1 LDENKISMNTTEL
14 KLELIQ
20 TIAQTQSNTLL
31 NEIRKLIRMDSEDEV
46 IYELNEEQIH
56 QIQIAEQQIVDGK
69 YLTHEAAQKQTE
81 EWLKD

>member
-1 LDENKISMNTTEL
+1 MNTTEL

-20 TIAQTQSNTLL
+20 TIAATQSDSLL
-31 NEIRKLIRMDSEDEV
+31 AEIRKLVRMDSEEDE
-46 IYELNEEQIH
+46 IYELNEEQTR
-56 QIQIAEQQIVDGK
+56 QIQIAEQQIVEGK

>member
-1 LDENKISMNTTEL
+1 MNTTEL

-20 TIAQTQSNTLL
+20 TIAQTKSDSLL
-31 NEIRKLIRMDSEDEV
+31 TEMRKLIRMDSEEEE
-46 IYELNEEQIH
+46 IYELNEEQIR
-56 QIQIAEQQIVDGK
+56 QVQIAEQQIAEGK

>member
-1 LDENKISMNTTEL
+1 MNTTEL

-81 EWLKD
+81 EWLKE

>member
-1 LDENKISMNTTEL
+1 MNTTEL

-20 TIAQTQSNTLL
+20 TIAQTQSDALL
-31 NEIRKLIRMDSEDEV
+31 AEICKLVRMDSEEEV
-46 IYELNEEQIH
+46 IYELNEEQIR
-56 QIQIAEQQIVDGK
+56 QVQIAEQQIVDGK